1 MARALKIEGNAT
13 DDPYML
19 QFDKG
24 LALLSYGLLFIS
36 PFGIGVPA
44 MASLA
49 LAMAHRGDAHPVTR
63 SHYRFQSQVFWTAAA
78 LLVIGVALIVVGGGL
93 EMTTVFG
100 FIQERLSGFALPG
113 WLVGGYADPTER
125 EAGNWMLIGGLIT
138 LLVAVGWLMLA
149 SLWGAL
155 KLVFGRSMG
164 ERR

>member
-63 SHYRFQSQVFWTAAA
+63 SHYRFQGQVFWTAAA
-78 LLVIGVALIVVGGGL
+78 LLVIGVALIVVGGGV
-93 EMTTVFG
+93 EMTSVLG
-100 FIQERLSGFALPG
+100 FVQEHLTGVTLPS
-113 WLVGGYADPTER
+113 WAVGAYQDPSER
-125 EAGNWMLIGGLIT
+125 TNGDLMLTIGIISV
-138 LLVAVGWLMLA
+138 LVAVAWTMLA
-149 SLWGAL
+149 AVWGTF
-155 KLVFGRSMG
+155 KLVLGRPMG
-164 ERR
+164 QRR